1 MNNKLTVCPLAF
13 IYLSESWMTM
23 VIIFIVSLLLS
34 YNICTSG
41 TFTDAA
47 FHTIKLPIQTYNRVT
62 ALHLKKGGKKK
73 KKVQS
78 STITVNKLAY
88 RNYEVLEKWE
98 AGISLV
104 GTEVKSIRDGKMNI
118 RDGFVK
124 PNKNGRSCT

>member
-1 MNNKLTVCPLAF
+1 
-13 IYLSESWMTM
+13 M

-47 FHTIKLPIQTYNRVT
+47 FITKSPIQTYHRVT

>member
-1 MNNKLTVCPLAF
+1 M
-13 IYLSESWMTM
+13 M
-23 VIIFIVSLLLS
+23 IILIVSLLLS

-41 TFTDAA
+41 TIADAA
-47 FHTIKLPIQTYNRVT
+47 FITSRHTTKSQIKTHHRVT

-104 GTEVKSIRDGKMNI
+104 GTEVKR
-118 RDGFVK
+118 
-124 PNKNGRSCT
+124 

>member
-1 MNNKLTVCPLAF
+1 
-13 IYLSESWMTM
+13 M
-23 VIIFIVSLLLS
+23 VIIIFIVSLLLS
-34 YNICTSG
+34 YNIWTSG
-41 TFTDAA
+41 HVADAA
-47 FHTIKLPIQTYNRVT
+47 FVGYSHTTKSPILTHNRVT
-62 ALHLKKGGKKK
+62 ALHLKKGGTKK

>member
-1 MNNKLTVCPLAF
+1 
-13 IYLSESWMTM
+13 M

-34 YNICTSG
+34 YSICTSG
-41 TFTDAA
+41 TTA
-47 FHTIKLPIQTYNRVT
+47 FVVTSISLTKKSQIHHRVT
-62 ALHLKKGGKKK
+62 ELHLKKGGTKK

-104 GTEVKSIRDGKMNI
+104 GTEVKR
-118 RDGFVK
+118 
-124 PNKNGRSCT
+124 

>member
-1 MNNKLTVCPLAF
+1 
-13 IYLSESWMTM
+13 M
-23 VIIFIVSLLLS
+23 VIIFIVSLLIS

-41 TFTDAA
+41 HIADAA
-47 FHTIKLPIQTYNRVT
+47 FVVGCSHITKSPILNYNRVT
-62 ALHLKKGGKKK
+62 PLHLKKGGTKKK
-73 KKVQS
+73 KQSS

>member
-1 MNNKLTVCPLAF
+1 
-13 IYLSESWMTM
+13 M

-41 TFTDAA
+41 TIADAA
-47 FHTIKLPIQTYNRVT
+47 FITSSHTTKLPIQTHHRVS
-62 ALHLKKGGKKK
+62 ALHLKKGGTKK

-104 GTEVKSIRDGKMNI
+104 GTEVCSIRDGKMNI

-124 PNKNGRSCT
+124 PDKNGRSCT